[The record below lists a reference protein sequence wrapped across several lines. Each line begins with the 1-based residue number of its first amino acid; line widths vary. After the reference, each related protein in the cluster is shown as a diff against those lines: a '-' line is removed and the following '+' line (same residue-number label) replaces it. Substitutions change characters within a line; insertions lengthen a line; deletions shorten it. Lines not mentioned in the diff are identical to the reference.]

1 MEFITCPNC
10 GKTYPTGY
18 GVCPFCGEAKPPEG
32 LERELCTGQPGEV
45 EEQGESDSHVRH
57 GLREA

>member
-1 MEFITCPNC
+1 MEFIECPNC

-32 LERELCTGQPGEV
+32 RERDLSTGQPGEREER
-45 EEQGESDSHVRH
+45 EEQEGK
-57 GLREA
+57 